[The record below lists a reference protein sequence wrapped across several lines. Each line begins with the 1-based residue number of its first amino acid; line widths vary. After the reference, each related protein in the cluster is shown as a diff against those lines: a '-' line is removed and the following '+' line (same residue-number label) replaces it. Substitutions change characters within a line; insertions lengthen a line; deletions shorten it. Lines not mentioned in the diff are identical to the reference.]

1 MTEDSSA
8 TPVFKTFVA
17 SLVGI
22 PDMPYGTVATGAA
35 TLSGFCRRDTD
46 MSEFKEEEPSHHF
59 QPPDGV
65 VEYAPSSGRIA
76 KVM

>member
-1 MTEDSSA
+1 MAEESSA
-8 TPVFKTFVA
+8 TPVFKTVVV

-22 PDMPYGTVATGAA
+22 HNMPYGTVATGAA

-59 QPPDGV
+59 QSRDGAG
-65 VEYAPSSGRIA
+65 YAPSSSRIA

>member
-1 MTEDSSA
+1 MAEDSSA
-8 TPVFKTFVA
+8 TPVFKTVVV
-17 SLVGI
+17 SLAGI
-22 PDMPYGTVATGAA
+22 PNMPYGTVATGAA

-59 QPPDGV
+59 QPPDGTW
-65 VEYAPSSGRIA
+65 YAPPSGRIA